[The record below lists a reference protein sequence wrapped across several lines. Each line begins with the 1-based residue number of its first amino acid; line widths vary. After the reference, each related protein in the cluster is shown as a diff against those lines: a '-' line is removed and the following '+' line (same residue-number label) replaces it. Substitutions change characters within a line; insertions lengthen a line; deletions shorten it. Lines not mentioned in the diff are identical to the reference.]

1 MDAPMSDA
9 PAVTPPNVNDPALVG
24 DPPTANDPATAT
36 AVPAAQDSSTVAD
49 PDRGPSRKKA
59 KKSHAGD
66 STAAKLVAPS
76 T

>member
-9 PAVTPPNVNDPALVG
+9 PAVVSPNVNDPALVG
-24 DPPTANDPATAT
+24 DPPTASDLASAT
-36 AVPAAQDSSTVAD
+36 AAQDTSTVAD